1 MQGNFIEV
9 YLIYS
14 QLTRRKKPLDLDVLF
29 ARKRDTID
37 LGIDHRLVFTE
48 EDKALH
54 YAHFLHETDALFK
67 TYLPETAIE
76 GDYEQL
82 SLKKGI
88 VKKYHIRGAYQN
100 DGHYRRYYENPFFDQ
115 TLLSLVSIPSKIQT
129 GSLSS

>member
-1 MQGNFIEV
+1 MQGNFLEV

-14 QLTRRKKPLDLDVLF
+14 QLTRRKKPLDLPALF

-37 LGIDHRLVFTE
+37 LGVDHRLVFIE

-54 YAHFLHETDALFK
+54 YAHFLHETDALFRSF
-67 TYLPETAIE
+67 LPETAIE

-88 VKKYHIRGAYQN
+88 VKKYHVQGAYQN
-100 DGHYRRYYENPFFDQ
+100 DGHRRRYYENPFFDQ
-115 TLLSLVSIPSKIQT
+115 TLLSMVSVSQKLQM
-129 GSLSS
+129 GSLPS